1 MTATLEKPTT
11 NPMVWSIAAGT
22 PLALLGIVVTAVL
35 TVVLGVIGLLIG
47 LVVTIVAVVVRVRS
61 FPGPV
66 EQRLLSALPTRAA
79 DGDDAAG
86 LRNLVEG
93 LSAAAGVPI
102 PELRIIDE
110 PSVNAFVLGL
120 TPERSTLV
128 VTEGVLGLGRIPL
141 EAVVARALVQI
152 RQGELSSITM
162 STRLASAPMVRI
174 VASMLGAAHLTDDPD
189 RDVLVDRA
197 ATSLTRYPPGMV
209 TALESAAAKGSLVS
223 SAGSTPTVLWMV
235 DPAGADHD
243 RLDLRIEA
251 LRLL

>member
-11 NPMVWSIAAGT
+11 NPMVWTIAAGA
-22 PLALLGIVVTAVL
+22 PMALLGLVVTAAL
-35 TVVLGVIGLLIG
+35 TVVLGIIGLLIG
-47 LVVTIVAVVVRVRS
+47 LVLTVVAVIVRVRS

-66 EQRLLSALPTRAA
+66 EQKLLATLPTRAA
-79 DGDDAAG
+79 SGDDAAR
-86 LRNLVEG
+86 LRNLVDG
-93 LSAAAGVPI
+93 LAAAAGVPV
-102 PELRIIDE
+102 PELLVIDE
-110 PSVNAFVLGL
+110 PSINAFVIGL
-120 TPERSTLV
+120 APERSTLV

-152 RQGELSSITM
+152 RQGELAAITM
-162 STRLASAPMVRI
+162 STRLASSPMVRI
-174 VASMLGAAHLTDDPD
+174 IATLFGAAHLTDDPD

-197 ATSLTRYPPGMV
+197 GVALTRYPPGLV
-209 TALESAAAKGSLVS
+209 TALESAATKGSLVR
-223 SAGSTPTVLWMV
+223 SATGTPGALWMV